1 METIQRKVIRLKMIK
16 LFDAIPILQE
26 ITYYD
31 SKELQQDF
39 QSNISDHIYVDFIFK
54 LQNISRA

>member
-39 QSNISDHIYVDFIFK
+39 QSNISDYIYVDFIFK
-54 LQNISRA
+54 LQNTSRA

>member
-1 METIQRKVIRLKMIK
+1 METIQRKAIRLKMIK

-39 QSNISDHIYVDFIFK
+39 QSNISDYIYVDFIFK
-54 LQNISRA
+54 LQNTSRA